1 VSRLLDNMN
10 PQQREGIQAVD
21 GPVLLL
27 AGAGSG
33 KTRVITHRIAYLI
46 EERGVRP
53 DQILA
58 VTFTNKAATEMA
70 ERVDKLLGHSAVAR
84 PLLSTF
90 HSFCVRV
97 LRRDIEALR
106 VNNSGLTRTFAIY
119 DEADQQAVVKTALK
133 RLAIDD
139 KQLKPRVALGRISWA
154 KNHMIDPQEYFL
166 ASTNPMEEKIAHIF
180 EIYRKE
186 LFKANALDF
195 DDLLL
200 ETVRLLK
207 VAPEVRER
215 YNRRYKYLLI
225 DEYQDTNRP
234 QYELMKLLAGPA
246 HNVCVV
252 GDEDQS
258 IYSWRGADIRN
269 ILEFE
274 KDFPEVRTIR
284 LEQNYRSTQIILE
297 GASAVVAN
305 NIQRKGKTLFTT
317 REGGSLI
324 GYYEAPDGENEALF
338 IADRI
343 QQYLREAG
351 QSDPDVPPRCAVL
364 YRTNS
369 QSRLVEEALRRY
381 QIQYHMV
388 GGFSFYERA
397 EVKDILSYMKL
408 VLNPHDSIAFA
419 RVVNSPARGIGKTT
433 METLERIALTA
444 GLSTW
449 DAVARATKEQ
459 LLPARALQ
467 ALAKFRRLIED
478 ARAMLGPNFA
488 DKLTADL
495 APEGDAAEQNGI
507 EAAASVDAAELN
519 PVEIAVESDE
529 DDVAAAEPDTSF
541 DTSFNFGFD
550 FGPSEEISTI
560 APENAAGTVHYDAYD
575 RLDHADS
582 DDWYL
587 SDAQLDRLRDKVAR
601 LEEQARKL
609 GTSAPELN
617 VTTITKGWF
626 RVRIMFDPQ
635 ETGGW
640 SIVAM
645 KGTHL
650 DSTDFGVL
658 KGEQIPHN
666 IDFSGWDCDLC
677 NRQIERKQLFLLR
690 KGSEYERAGSTCIE
704 RFKNI
709 RPRIFQFHSEA
720 KDSLRTWLSQEG
732 TKEIPQSRP
741 SLYSLA
747 DSIRGV
753 QQSKSEATDVQPR
766 QVAAPF
772 ILATLTPRSPMGSL
786 ESGPPPANLA
796 EFNPFAPVVLKR
808 GANITPERAAEIL
821 MADERDAGA
830 GGFRKPGDAA
840 TLPELIKFLNDR
852 SGYIRTLEEE
862 ATPESFSRI
871 ENLKEL
877 ANAAQDAQER
887 GETLSEFLDH
897 AALVSDADSY
907 SAEARVT
914 LMTLHAAKGLE
925 FPLVFIAGMEEGL
938 FPSSRTLVDP
948 GGLEEERRLCYVGM
962 TRAMDTLIMT
972 RARYRRR
979 YGSDMPDSTIPSRFL
994 EEVPSRLIEDLGSPA
1009 PRPQFSGSAYAT
1021 PYPQRSRFGRPIGG
1035 EEGDRHYSYE
1045 DEDQSAN
1052 PPANRRTASK
1062 FSTTR
1067 VAPGSRPVST
1077 SGSVDN
1083 IANFFAARGQKFA
1096 RPKLDIP
1103 EPTGKTGLRQ
1113 GSRVRH
1119 PKYGEGTVFR
1129 REGEG
1134 DDAKITVQFQQ
1145 HGVKKLV
1152 EKFAQLEAL

>member
-1 VSRLLDNMN
+1 MN

-46 EERGVRP
+46 EERGVP
-53 DQILA
+53 ADSILA
-58 VTFTNKAATEMA
+58 VTFTNKAASEMA
-70 ERVDKLLGHSAVAR
+70 ERVDKILGHSSLAK

-106 VNNSGLTRTFAIY
+106 VNNVGLTRNFAIY
-119 DEADQQAVVKTALK
+119 DEVDQQAVVKAALK
-133 RLAIDD
+133 RLAFDD
-139 KQLKPRVALGRISWA
+139 KSLKPRVALGRISWA

-166 ASTNPMEEKIAHIF
+166 ASANPMEEKIAHIF

-207 VAPEVRER
+207 VAPDVRER

-234 QYELMKLLAGPA
+234 QYELMKLLGGTA

-258 IYSWRGADIRN
+258 IYSWRGADIKN

-305 NIQRKGKTLFTT
+305 NTQRKGKTLFTT

-324 GYYEAPDGENEALF
+324 GFYEAPDGENEALF

-343 QQYLREAG
+343 QQYIRAAG
-351 QSDPDVPPRCAVL
+351 GTEDLPRCAVL

-388 GGFSFYERA
+388 GGFSFYDRA

-408 VLNPHDSIAFA
+408 VLNPHDSIALA

-433 METLERIALTA
+433 METLERIALTT
-444 GLSTW
+444 GISTW
-449 DAVARATKEQ
+449 DAIARANEDR
-459 LLPARALQ
+459 LLPARALA
-467 ALAKFRRLIED
+467 ALSNFRRLIKD
-478 ARAMLGPNFA
+478 ARAMLGPDFA
-488 DKLTADL
+488 ETLTADI
-495 APEGDAAEQNGI
+495 AAVSDAASEDIAEVEDTDFNPEELAI
-507 EAAASVDAAELN
+507 ASAEEEAAD
-519 PVEIAVESDE
+519 
-529 DDVAAAEPDTSF
+529 PDTPF

-550 FGPSEEISTI
+550 FGPTEEISTI
-560 APENAAGTVHYDAYD
+560 APENARDTDAA
-575 RLDHADS
+575 HAI
-582 DDWYL
+582 
-587 SDAQLDRLRDKVAR
+587 
-601 LEEQARKL
+601 
-609 GTSAPELN
+609 SA
-617 VTTITKGWF
+617 
-626 RVRIMFDPQ
+626 D
-635 ETGGW
+635 
-640 SIVAM
+640 
-645 KGTHL
+645 
-650 DSTDFGVL
+650 
-658 KGEQIPHN
+658 
-666 IDFSGWDCDLC
+666 
-677 NRQIERKQLFLLR
+677 
-690 KGSEYERAGSTCIE
+690 
-704 RFKNI
+704 
-709 RPRIFQFHSEA
+709 
-720 KDSLRTWLSQEG
+720 
-732 TKEIPQSRP
+732 
-741 SLYSLA
+741 
-747 DSIRGV
+747 
-753 QQSKSEATDVQPR
+753 
-766 QVAAPF
+766 
-772 ILATLTPRSPMGSL
+772 
-786 ESGPPPANLA
+786 
-796 EFNPFAPVVLKR
+796 FNPFAPVVLKR
-808 GANITPERAAEIL
+808 AANTTPERAAEIL
-821 MADERDAGA
+821 MQSEPEKVD
-830 GGFRKPGDAA
+830 GFRKPGDKA

-852 SGYIRTLEEE
+852 SGYIRALEEE

-887 GETLSEFLDH
+887 GETLTEFLDH

-925 FPLVFIAGMEEGL
+925 FPLVFMAGMEEGL

-948 GGLEEERRLCYVGM
+948 NGLEEERRLCYVGM
-962 TRAMDTLIMT
+962 TRAMDTLVMT
-972 RARYRRR
+972 RAHYRRR
-979 YGSDMPDSTIPSRFL
+979 YGSDMPEASIPSRFL

-1009 PRPQFSGSAYAT
+1009 ARPQFSSNQFSGSAYAT
-1021 PYPQRSRFGRPIGG
+1021 PYPQRSRFGRPT
-1035 EEGDRHYSYE
+1035 ETDEAVERHYSYE
-1045 DEDQSAN
+1045 DEDQSAAGSPN
-1052 PPANRRTASK
+1052 SRAAANK
-1062 FSTTR
+1062 FSATR
-1067 VAPGSRPVST
+1067 IAPGSRPISAA
-1077 SGSVDN
+1077 GSVDN
-1083 IANFFAARGQKFA
+1083 IANFFAARGQKSA
-1096 RPKLDIP
+1096 GGLRPGRPKLGIP
-1103 EPTGKTGLRQ
+1103 APTGKTGLRQ

-1129 REGEG
+1129 REGDG

-1152 EKFAQLEAL
+1152 EKFAQLEVL